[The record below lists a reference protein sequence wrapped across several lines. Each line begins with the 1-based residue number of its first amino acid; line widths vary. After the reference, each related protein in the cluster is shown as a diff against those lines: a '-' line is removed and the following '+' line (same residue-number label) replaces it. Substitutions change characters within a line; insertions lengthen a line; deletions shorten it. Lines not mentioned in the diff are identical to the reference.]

1 MYVDRQVLIDVYDQA
16 IEGTTKATEYLNS
29 RGLENTFGARYISHC
44 DVEINDTTFLKSAII
59 IPVYNVLGE
68 LIGLETRNTVN
79 KQYFKLFADTSD
91 IPLFG
96 VERYYKEEAIIVTES
111 AICAESINQANL
123 PIKAVSTM
131 TSDVRALVM
140 LYLAA
145 IYKKIYWAFDN
156 DDSGKRATEEVTN
169 FFQLFFPNVEQD
181 TLMFPYKDPNEF
193 LDKEGRST
201 FHKHL
206 LKQL

>member
-1 MYVDRQVLIDVYDQA
+1 
-16 IEGTTKATEYLNS
+16 
-29 RGLENTFGARYISHC
+29 
-44 DVEINDTTFLKSAII
+44 
-59 IPVYNVLGE
+59 
-68 LIGLETRNTVN
+68 
-79 KQYFKLFADTSD
+79 
-91 IPLFG
+91 
-96 VERYYKEEAIIVTES
+96 
-111 AICAESINQANL
+111 
-123 PIKAVSTM
+123 M

-193 LDKEGRST
+193 LDKEGLST